1 MRTQTLDWIAA
12 ARIERRTGF
21 GATGPSI
28 DAALTVAPAT
38 RIAAILAADPLTDPG
53 AKATPSPTFTPIVRP
68 AKGASV
74 EERGKYRDLLR
85 EHLAALTAWW
95 IRRMVAVEQ
104 PFGEKLTFGWH
115 NHFATSAAKVRLAPL
130 MLAQNNTLRRL
141 GRGDFGPLA
150 QAMLTDAAML
160 LWLDGQQNTAK
171 APNENLSREFLE
183 LFALGHGD
191 GYTEADVREGARA
204 LTGWRINGDGTTG
217 LRPRLHDADSKTV
230 LGVSGNLDQTAF
242 CDAVL
247 AQPNAAGYLAKRW
260 WGQLVSGSPPTSAT
274 TEQLVAAYGPT
285 RNLTALFSA
294 MLTCAD
300 FTAAAGSVVI
310 GPVEWLIGAV
320 RALKV
325 PIRDDAAAKKLAVIL
340 RALGQI
346 PFYPPNVSGWP
357 SGQAWLSTVAADVR
371 LQAATALAK
380 AGNLSRVEAAA
391 VGDRIDTVGYLLGI
405 GEWSA
410 RSSAALASATRNPQ
424 QLVAIALNTPEY
436 LID

>member
-1 MRTQTLDWIAA
+1 
-12 ARIERRTGF
+12 
-21 GATGPSI
+21 
-28 DAALTVAPAT
+28 
-38 RIAAILAADPLTDPG
+38 
-53 AKATPSPTFTPIVRP
+53 
-68 AKGASV
+68 
-74 EERGKYRDLLR
+74 
-85 EHLAALTAWW
+85 
-95 IRRMVAVEQ
+95 
-104 PFGEKLTFGWH
+104 
-115 NHFATSAAKVRLAPL
+115 
-130 MLAQNNTLRRL
+130 
-141 GRGDFGPLA
+141 
-150 QAMLTDAAML
+150 
-160 LWLDGQQNTAK
+160 
-171 APNENLSREFLE
+171 
-183 LFALGHGD
+183 
-191 GYTEADVREGARA
+191 
-204 LTGWRINGDGTTG
+204 
-217 LRPRLHDADSKTV
+217 
-230 LGVSGNLDQTAF
+230 
-242 CDAVL
+242 VL